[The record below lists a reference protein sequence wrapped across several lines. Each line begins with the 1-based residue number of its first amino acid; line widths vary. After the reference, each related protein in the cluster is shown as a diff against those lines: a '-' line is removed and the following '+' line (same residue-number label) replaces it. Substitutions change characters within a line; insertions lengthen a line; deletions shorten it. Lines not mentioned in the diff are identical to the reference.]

1 MSNRARIKARKRVK
15 KETKPKYKEEVTL
28 VIKHHTNFNI
38 FTKDGVNRQVKSP
51 RPMALDEAM
60 SYFDC
65 LCIGADD

>member
-28 VIKHHTNFNI
+28 IAKHTNFNI
-38 FTKDGVNRQVKSP
+38 FTKDGSNRKVKSP
-51 RPMALDEAM
+51 RPMTLDEAM